1 MKQLP
6 RCSLV
11 QVVEE
16 EVAAAADTADILV
29 AETVDMIVDT
39 ADTG

>member
-1 MKQLP
+1 M
-6 RCSLV
+6 
-11 QVVEE
+11 
-16 EVAAAADTADILV
+16 AAAADTADTADILV